1 MRLLDKRFVSREET
15 LRRLQGGEDGRRF
28 SEDHAA
34 AAALNES
41 PVVQRQQPVKLT
53 PSWEDSN
60 LPDEELNFRGVTMEV
75 AEMEINPPKDRYNL
89 VYWIFLLHGIGTLMP
104 WNMFIT
110 AKEYFVDYKL
120 SEEYTGE
127 KTALASNFL
136 AYVGLTAQIPNVIFN
151 WANILWEGKG
161 QNLTTRVVYSLVF
174 EVFIFILTVVLA
186 MVNTST
192 WPEAFFFV
200 TMGSVA
206 ALNMAN
212 GIYQNTVYGMAAK
225 LPFKYT
231 GAVVLGSNIS
241 GTFTSIVSIVSLLI
255 APDARTSAIYYFI
268 TALFILLVCFDTY
281 FALPLNRFYRY
292 HEMVNEKE
300 QQALRRAQIGQTSS
314 APLWPIFKK
323 CMPQL
328 FNIFFVFFVTL
339 AIFPA
344 VHADIKQSSPDF
356 FISEKFFT
364 EITCFLTFN
373 MFAMIGSMTASWFP
387 WPGPKYLVV
396 PVVLRVFFIP
406 FFMVCNYQPLPIN
419 SRLFPVFINN
429 DWAYWIASMLLGW
442 TSGHFS
448 ALGMMYCPRM
458 VEPQHAVRAGMLGA
472 GFLITGIFCGIL
484 FTMLPPIFVKSISWT
499 V

>member
-1 MRLLDKRFVSREET
+1 MSGSGSYGKDGAGGAAPESQRLLNGADLPTNGLIQRSNNVSREET

-231 GAVVLGSNIS
+231 GAVVLGS
-241 GTFTSIVSIVSLLI
+241 VSI
-255 APDARTSAIYYFI
+255 
-268 TALFILLVCFDTY
+268 
-281 FALPLNRFYRY
+281 
-292 HEMVNEKE
+292 
-300 QQALRRAQIGQTSS
+300 
-314 APLWPIFKK
+314 
-323 CMPQL
+323 
-328 FNIFFVFFVTL
+328 
-339 AIFPA
+339 
-344 VHADIKQSSPDF
+344 
-356 FISEKFFT
+356 
-364 EITCFLTFN
+364 LTFIWN
-373 MFAMIGSMTASWFP
+373 NILSITNATLQLEP
-387 WPGPKYLVV
+387 L
-396 PVVLRVFFIP
+396 
-406 FFMVCNYQPLPIN
+406 QP
-419 SRLFPVFINN
+419 
-429 DWAYWIASMLLGW
+429 
-442 TSGHFS
+442 
-448 ALGMMYCPRM
+448 
-458 VEPQHAVRAGMLGA
+458 
-472 GFLITGIFCGIL
+472 
-484 FTMLPPIFVKSISWT
+484 
-499 V
+499 

>member
-1 MRLLDKRFVSREET
+1 MKQPVDQSPLIAWPQQR
-15 LRRLQGGEDGRRF
+15 GRRAPLAAC
-28 SEDHAA
+28 EDEFTGSPARRPPTN
-34 AAALNES
+34 NE
-41 PVVQRQQPVKLT
+41 QRAVPLENGVAIGNDDQPPL
-53 PSWEDSN
+53 
-60 LPDEELNFRGVTMEV
+60 
-75 AEMEINPPKDRYNL
+75 DRYNL
-89 VYWIFLLHGIGTLMP
+89 VYFIFLLHGVGTLMP

-120 SEEYTGE
+120 SEDYTGV
-127 KTALASNFL
+127 KTELAANFL

-151 WANILWEGKG
+151 WANILWQGKG
-161 QNLTTRVVYSLVF
+161 ESLTTRVVWSLVI
-174 EVFIFILTVVLA
+174 EVIIFILTVVLA
-186 MVNTST
+186 MVDTST
-192 WPEAFFFV
+192 WPQTFFIV
-200 TMGSVA
+200 TMCSVA

-212 GIYQNTVYGMAAK
+212 GVYQNTVYGMAAK

-241 GTFTSIVSIVSLLI
+241 GTFTSLVSIISLLI
-255 APDARTSAIYYFI
+255 APDPRTAAIYYFI

-300 QQALRRAQIGQTSS
+300 QQARRRANLGQVTN
-314 APLWPIFKK
+314 APLWPIFKQ
-323 CMPQL
+323 CLPQL
-328 FNIFFVFFVTL
+328 FNIFFTFFVTL
-339 AIFPA
+339 SIFPA
-344 VHADIKQSSPDF
+344 VHADIRRFDMDF

-373 MFAMIGSMTASWFP
+373 LFAMIGSMTASWFP

-406 FFMVCNYQPLPIN
+406 FFIVCNYQPLGG
-419 SRLFPVFINN
+419 RLFPVLITS
-429 DWAYWIASMLLGW
+429 DWAYWIAAMLLGI
-442 TSGHFS
+442 TGGHFS

-472 GFLITGIFCGIL
+472 GFLITGIFSGIL
-484 FTMLPPIFVKSISWT
+484 FTILPPIFVKNVSWP